1 MRSMS
6 EIVQP
11 EILYFM
17 SVLDKDRLKTAEEDI
32 KAIAD
37 RSCRGIGKRRIF
49 TRAVDACFFTIQIQN
64 WLRDHWAYNT
74 RWGIADHEAYI
85 DFLVREARDGY
96 WPMVVAELIEKNA
109 TGYPNPVEDS
119 FILSYAKPA
128 PSADGTSITYNVI
141 ERYIVL
147 PRVKMLMGPN
157 TMGSNMLASSTFEP
171 CWPPSGCDLVL
182 TNVTTFPPELGYWEG
197 DAFVWNFPVKA
208 IYLYRCPD
216 VDPRIL
222 NLPYVETL
230 E

>member
-1 MRSMS
+1 
-6 EIVQP
+6 
-11 EILYFM
+11 M
-17 SVLDKDRLKTAEEDI
+17 SVLDEDCLKTAEEDI

-37 RSCRGIGKRRIF
+37 RSCRGISKRRIF

-74 RWGIADHEAYI
+74 RWQTVDHEAYV

-96 WPMVVAELIEKNA
+96 WPMAVAELIEKNA
-109 TGYPNPVEDS
+109 TGCPNPVEDS
-119 FILSYAKPA
+119 FILTYAKPT
-128 PSADGTSITYNVI
+128 PSVDGTSITYNVI

-147 PRVKMLMGPN
+147 PKVKMLMGPN
-157 TMGSNMLASSTFEP
+157 AMGSNAMWPNVRVSTTFEP
-171 CWPPSGCDLVL
+171 RWPSSGCDLVL
-182 TNVTTFPPELGYWEG
+182 TNVTTFPSELGYWDG
-197 DAFVWNFPVKA
+197 DVFVWNFPVKA